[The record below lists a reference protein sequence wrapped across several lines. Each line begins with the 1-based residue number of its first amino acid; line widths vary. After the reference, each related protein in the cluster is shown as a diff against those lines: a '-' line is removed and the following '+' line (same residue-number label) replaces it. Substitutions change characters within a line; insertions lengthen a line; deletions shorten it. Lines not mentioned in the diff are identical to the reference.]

1 MHDLFAATRGL
12 GDVVVVLFTGHDV
25 AARHLRRHR
34 LGEDIKRHR
43 TVGAAIAEPGDT
55 AELDDSTRK
64 PLSVV
69 MVLPSSTGQP
79 IRAAIPQKAPR

>member
-1 MHDLFAATRGL
+1 MWWWSSSPGMMWPRATCG
-12 GDVVVVLFTGHDV
+12 VTGP
-25 AARHLRRHR
+25 
-34 LGEDIKRHR
+34 GEDIKRHR

-79 IRAAIPQKAPR
+79 IRASIPQKAPR